1 MIDYIREGHLGTI
14 GLVNVW
20 ANFNYAAIPIPVADT
35 PVPEG
40 VDFDLWLGPAPKVP
54 FNSSR
59 FNGLWRVFWD
69 YGGGLL
75 TDWGVHLF
83 DMALWGMGV
92 TGMPEQT
99 GCRWG

>member
-40 VDFDLWLGPAPKVP
+40 VDFDLWLGPAPK
-54 FNSSR
+54 S
-59 FNGLWRVFWD
+59 
-69 YGGGLL
+69 
-75 TDWGVHLF
+75 TI
-83 DMALWGMGV
+83 
-92 TGMPEQT
+92 
-99 GCRWG
+99 